1 MSITISLISK
11 THIEP
16 NILAAAV
23 TRVSEK
29 LHFYSVFDAGIY
41 IDSIRVVHGGCY
53 IRVYLYNPV
62 HFNETLHN
70 FLGTDKQ
77 PYGVVANIDYESDE
91 PLIVPFL
98 RGIVQEF
105 PQLFLYDEM
114 YSKDGY
120 YLYNKAYFDKHAGD
134 NYDDVLLQPE
144 AFTKYS

>member
-1 MSITISLISK
+1 MSIIISLLSK
-11 THIEP
+11 THIEQS
-16 NILAAAV
+16 ILVAAV

-29 LHFYSVFDAGIY
+29 LNFDTAFDVGPY
-41 IDSIRVVHGGCY
+41 LDSMVVMHAGCY
-53 IRVYLYNPV
+53 ITVSFYKPIYFSR
-62 HFNETLHN
+62 TLHN